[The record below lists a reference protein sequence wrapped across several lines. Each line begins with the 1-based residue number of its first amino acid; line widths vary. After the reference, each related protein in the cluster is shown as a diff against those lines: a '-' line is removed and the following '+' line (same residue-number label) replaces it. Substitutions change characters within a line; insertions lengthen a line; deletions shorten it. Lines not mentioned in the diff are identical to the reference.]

1 MHYDSEIIDLKSN
14 NNDLSWCTIEQSI
27 IIKGKYIRQT
37 SSFDSFAIIHFK
49 IEPYPVKEKAIFVNK
64 ITEVDLGFKTLY
76 PLQQRDTETLEILQT
91 ICSGVILGIEA
102 VVSDRKLMPKIN
114 TTIKVTALKAIYHPV
129 DSHSK
134 AFKMATI
141 SALLEAF
148 NKVKLIEI

>member
-1 MHYDSEIIDLKSN
+1 MGYDSEIINLKSKN
-14 NNDLSWCTIEQSI
+14 NSLSWCTIGQSI
-27 IIKGKYIRQT
+27 IKKGKYIRQT
-37 SSFDSFAIIHFK
+37 SSFDSFAIISLK
-49 IEPYPVKEKAIFVNK
+49 IEPYLIQEVAVFVNK

-76 PLQQRDTETLEILQT
+76 PLQQRDTETLETLQT

-129 DSHSK
+129 DSHYR

-141 SALLEAF
+141 SALSEALGE
-148 NKVKLIEI
+148 VKLIEI